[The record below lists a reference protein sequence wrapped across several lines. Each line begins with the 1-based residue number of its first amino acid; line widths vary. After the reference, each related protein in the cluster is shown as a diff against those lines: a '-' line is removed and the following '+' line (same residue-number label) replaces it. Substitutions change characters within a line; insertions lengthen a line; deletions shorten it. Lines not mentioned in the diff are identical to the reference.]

1 VTDTDALRTP
11 FAEETGTHLLAML
24 RAAASARLGHDAP
37 AALAKIA
44 SHARE
49 LRGAAATVG
58 LEPVAT
64 AALAIERD
72 ALAAGNADA
81 VAALAD
87 TVSALHDGLALI
99 LRGQEL
105 LSAGR
110 PPSPPVSAAPPRA
123 SESSGPAVLLV
134 DDSPVTLRVHA
145 DLLRRAGF
153 EVRGARDGADA
164 LHVLQSGPVDIVV
177 SDVDMAP
184 MDGLAL
190 LRAVREDPATAE
202 LPFVFV
208 SARPTDAV
216 AGACN
221 GLHVDAVLS
230 KGAAEQQLASAVH
243 AALAGGHGQVAARVL
258 VADDS
263 GLVRS
268 MMRDHLMAAGYEV
281 LEAQDGEEALARIR
295 DTVPDVVLLDRD
307 MPRLD
312 GLSVL
317 DAMQADEATA
327 AIPVVFVTGRAT
339 ASELAEGLGRG
350 AHDYVRKPVEAAELI
365 ARVRSALRTRRL
377 RDELRERNL
386 QLERMAR
393 TDMLTGMVNRRHG
406 ATMLAQA
413 CTATAA
419 GASLAVVMADVD
431 HFKSINDHH
440 GHATGDA
447 VLQAVAGVMRNG
459 IVTGETAVRWGGE
472 EFLLVL
478 PGCDAAGALARAE
491 GLRLA
496 LASSPVDAAG
506 RRHGVT
512 ASLGCAILGAGETPE
527 ALVARADEAL
537 YAAKAAGRDRVAA
550 AA

>member
-1 VTDTDALRTP
+1 MTDTDVLRTP

-24 RAAASARLGHDAP
+24 RASARARLGHDVP
-37 AALAKIA
+37 TALAEIA
-44 SHARE
+44 GHARE

-58 LEPVAT
+58 LEPVA
-64 AALAIERD
+64 AVALDIERD
-72 ALAAGNADA
+72 ALAAGDADA
-81 VAALAD
+81 IALLAD
-87 TVSALHDGLALI
+87 RVAALHDGLALI
-99 LRGQEL
+99 LRGQAL
-105 LSAGR
+105 LGARRSPSAAVPALREAPRAGR
-110 PPSPPVSAAPPRA
+110 T
-123 SESSGPAVLLV
+123 VLLV

-164 LHVLQSGPVDIVV
+164 LDMLHAAPVDVIV

-190 LRAVREDPATAE
+190 LRAVREDPATIE

-208 SARPTDAV
+208 SARPADAV
-216 AGACN
+216 AAACD

-230 KGAAEQQLASAVH
+230 KGAAEQQLPGAVH
-243 AALAGGHGQVAARVL
+243 AALAGGHGQPAARVL

-268 MMRDHLMAAGYEV
+268 MMRDHLMAAGYDV

-339 ASELAEGLGRG
+339 AGDLAEGLGRG

-365 ARVRSALRTRRL
+365 ARVRSALRTSRL

-393 TDMLTGMVNRRHG
+393 TDMLTGMVSRRHG
-406 ATMLAQA
+406 AAVLAEA
-413 CTATAA
+413 CTAAA
-419 GASLAVVMADVD
+419 GAASR
-431 HFKSINDHH
+431 SRWSWPTSTTSSTINDHH

-447 VLQAVAGVMRNG
+447 VLRAVAGVMRDG

-491 GLRLA
+491 RLRLA
-496 LASSPVDAAG
+496 LAASPVDAGG

-512 ASLGCAILGAGETPE
+512 ASLGCAILGPGETPE